1 MRIKIHGEIIDAES
15 KEYKLM
21 FFGKAAE
28 QDVSY
33 KDLDDALS
41 SKQEDDREIYL
52 DINCQG
58 GSCVEGFAMYDRLRS
73 LQGHTVTAEVV
84 GECSSMATILLM
96 AASRRIG
103 HPNSRYCIHKPRFAD
118 FYLPVMTEEEA
129 KRAYD
134 DLHAETE
141 RLKKIYLDRTAFNEH
156 DLEALMHQDRYMT
169 AEEALHYGVLT
180 EIAQPMTAIK
190 TNKFKHKPMKL
201 TTAQKIALKA
211 VGLGDGIEILEAA
224 QEQAM
229 VAMTLNTEDGASI
242 EIEREEGEPAVGDKV
257 LSETP
262 DGEYVMADGTTIVIA
277 EGVITEIRPAD
288 EQVEEEPVE
297 GEKMSEDEMINAI
310 ASMTEQIEALTA
322 ENEDLKSQLSAS
334 KSNEKTAED
343 AHILEMVSNAG
354 GVKWLES
361 LQTTFKPQARKE
373 EVSRTMAAT
382 ERDQLLAEA
391 RNKYKNRK

>member
-41 SKQEDDREIYL
+41 SKQEDDREIHL

-73 LQGHTVTAEVV
+73 LQGHTITAEVV

-118 FYLPVMTEEEA
+118 FYLQVMTEEEA
-129 KRAYD
+129 KRAYE

-190 TNKFKHKPMKL
+190 TNKFKHRPMKL
-201 TTAQKIALKA
+201 TAAQKIALRA
-211 VGLGDGIEILEAA
+211 VGLGEGIGILEAA
-224 QEQAM
+224 QQA
-229 VAMTLNTEDGASI
+229 VSMTLNTEDGASI
-242 EIEREEGEPAVGDKV
+242 EIEREEGEPQVGDKV
-257 LSETP
+257 LGDTP

-277 EGVITEIRPAD
+277 EGVITEIRPAE
-288 EQVEEEPVE
+288 EQTEE
-297 GEKMSEDEMINAI
+297 EKMSEEEMIDAI

-322 ENEDLKSQLSAS
+322 ENEELKSQLSAS
-334 KSNEKTAED
+334 KSNEKSAED
-343 AHILEMVSNAG
+343 ARILEMVSNAG

-361 LQTTFKPQARKE
+361 LQTTFKPQSRKV
-373 EVSRTMAAT
+373 EVSKTPAPT
-382 ERDQLLAEA
+382 EREQMLAEA